1 MDKHT
6 PKTATDEHRSHVDK
20 PSRQVNM
27 GPVVI
32 ISIYINL
39 MTADDTM
46 KGKRHVAPSCL
57 VQKEELANFFELGQ
71 VLLWHI
77 VL

>member
-1 MDKHT
+1 MNIAH
-6 PKTATDEHRSHVDK
+6 K

-32 ISIYINL
+32 IAICINL

-46 KGKRHVAPSCL
+46 KGKHHVAPSCL
-57 VQKEELANFFELGQ
+57 VQKEELANFFELGE